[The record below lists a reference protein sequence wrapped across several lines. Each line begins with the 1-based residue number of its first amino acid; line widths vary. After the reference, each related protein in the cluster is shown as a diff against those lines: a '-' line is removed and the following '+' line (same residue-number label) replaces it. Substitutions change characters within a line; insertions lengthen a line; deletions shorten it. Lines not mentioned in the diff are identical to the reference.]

1 LFINNQFATTI
12 SLLISAALIPPLV
25 YVGYRT
31 ILLQR
36 KNRSYWNFDTI
47 NTKQSSNTSTISKK
61 QIKANRHIR
70 KGILLLDRGSNIEAT
85 KEFDK
90 ALELDPNDA
99 YAHYQRGRALFE
111 QGENDDAVTEFTSA
125 VENDRNL
132 INNVLF
138 EAAKFHKNKKIEL
151 ATEIVDKILEI
162 HSTNPDAQEAKKKIQ
177 QNSQSPDSGSQESG
191 KVS

>member
-1 LFINNQFATTI
+1 M
-12 SLLISAALIPPLV
+12 IPPLV

-138 EAAKFHKNKKIEL
+138 EAAKFHKNNKNEL

-162 HSTNPDAQEAKKKIQ
+162 NSTNPDAQEAKKKIQ